1 MSEFID
7 ELKTLCRQG
16 GIEAGQDVLERME
29 EYYECMKETNRLY
42 NLTAITE
49 PKEAAL
55 KHFFDSIVPEGEI
68 PGKAAWWMLGA
79 ARAFRLC
86 R

>member
-49 PKEAAL
+49 PKEAA
-55 KHFFDSIVPEGEI
+55 
-68 PGKAAWWMLGA
+68 
-79 ARAFRLC
+79 RAFRLC

>member
-29 EYYECMKETNRLY
+29 EYYECMKAVSYTHLDVYKRQ
-42 NLTAITE
+42 A
-49 PKEAAL
+49 
-55 KHFFDSIVPEGEI
+55 
-68 PGKAAWWMLGA
+68 
-79 ARAFRLC
+79 
-86 R
+86 